1 MPELKTVIT
10 IIEIIVGVAAAI
22 VLGDYLGY
30 KFGHM
35 KVASYALFGF
45 LGLVVLFAI
54 YASIYFSLN

>member
-10 IIEIIVGVAAAI
+10 IIEIIVGVAVAI
-22 VLGDYLGY
+22 VVGDWLGY

-35 KVASYALFGF
+35 RIASYALFGF

-54 YASIYFSLN
+54 YAAIFYVLH

>member
-35 KVASYALFGF
+35 KIASYALFGF

-54 YASIYFSLN
+54 YAAIYFSLN

>member
-22 VLGDYLGY
+22 VLGVYLGY

-35 KVASYALFGF
+35 KIASYALFGF
-45 LGLVVLFAI
+45 LGLVVIFAI
-54 YASIYFSLN
+54 YAGIYFSLN